1 MVCVSSV
8 ARSCPTLCDPME
20 PTRLL
25 CPWNFPGK
33 NTGGG
38 CHFLH
43 QGIFRL
49 RDQTSVSYVSCISRW
64 VLYHYCH
71 LGSPLSHGD
80 LVKRQLYNSGAL
92 GWGWKVSL
100 WQAPRW
106 RWCCWNTNAEQ
117 QSDRVWGW
125 SFILQHSIPFVW
137 TTSGVLSNTL
147 SLLLLFEFS
156 VSQWFS
162 VNPDCTLETSGK
174 LSKSLV
180 PEMWNQ
186 NF

>member
-1 MVCVSSV
+1 MVCVCSI
-8 ARSCPTLCDPME
+8 AQSCLTLCDPME

-33 NTGGG
+33 NTGVG

-43 QGIFRL
+43 QGIFRT
-49 RDQTSVSYVSCISRW
+49 QGSNQ
-64 VLYHYCH
+64 H
-71 LGSPLSHGD
+71 LLCLLHWQVGFLPLSTWEAPLAMGD

-92 GWGWKVSL
+92 GCGWKVYV
-100 WQAPRW
+100 
-106 RWCCWNTNAEQ
+106 
-117 QSDRVWGW
+117 SDRLPGEADAAET
-125 SFILQHSIPFVW
+125 Q
-137 TTSGVLSNTL
+137 VLSSKATEFEIGPSTSKVPSPL
-147 SLLLLFEFS
+147 CEPHLECSVIPMLLLFEFS

-162 VNPDCTLETSGK
+162 VNPGCTLETSGK

-180 PEMWNQ
+180 PELWHQ